1 MDFPTVL
8 GWLQLVLAFG
18 AAFIIVFKSVPVLI
32 KVAYLKDL
40 YDKPDG
46 DRKVHTRY
54 VPTLGGVAIFISVV
68 LGFLFSGYAGLESW
82 SPYLLGSLIG
92 LFFCGLKDDL
102 VGLSPAKKLVT
113 EFVMANIVLL
123 GASIVITDIGG
134 VFGISNIPFWAGFPL
149 SLFTM
154 IVIINAYNLI
164 DGIDGL
170 AGGVGAISSFAF
182 GLGFLAANEV
192 TLAVLSFMITTA
204 LVAYLIHNF
213 HPANIFMGDTGSLVI
228 GFLLA
233 FLVLNF
239 IPLSN
244 TSGFSEIFGNSSPIL
259 PVAFLAL
266 PLYDTIRSF
275 IRRVRRGKSPFS
287 ADSDH
292 IHHTLLK
299 MGWGQKRT
307 VLYLYAAALMITIA
321 GFVTSSMNVNAS
333 LALIL
338 LTTILVFPT
347 NGFKRKIAKKI
358 GLDLE
363 RILKP
368 EKDTQ
373 LYEHLREAQEKS
385 TRRKKA
391 LESEV

>member
-1 MDFPTVL
+1 MDSPTIL
-8 GWLQLVLAFG
+8 RWLQLVLAFG
-18 AAFIIVFKSVPVLI
+18 SAFIIVYKSVPVLI

-54 VPTLGGVAIFISVV
+54 IPTLGGVAIFIAIA

-102 VGLSPAKKLVT
+102 VGLSPAKKLMT
-113 EFVMANIVLL
+113 EFVMVSIILL
-123 GASIVITDIGG
+123 GASLTITDIGG
-134 VFGISNIPFWAGFPL
+134 VLGVSDIPVWIGFPL

-170 AGGVGAISSFAF
+170 AGGIGAISSFAF
-182 GLGFLAANEV
+182 GIGFLIANEV
-192 TLAVLSFMITTA
+192 TLAVLAFMITTV

-213 HPANIFMGDTGSLVI
+213 HPANIFMGDTGSLVV
-228 GFLLA
+228 GFILG

-239 IPLSN
+239 VPLSN
-244 TSGFSEIFGNSSPIL
+244 TSSFSEVFGNSSPIL

-275 IRRVRRGKSPFS
+275 IRRVRRGESPFS

-307 VLYLYAAALMITIA
+307 VLYLYAAALVLIIT
-321 GFVTSSMNVNAS
+321 GFITSSMNVNIS
-333 LALIL
+333 LAIIL
-338 LTTILVFPT
+338 MTTILVFPT
-347 NGFKRKIAKKI
+347 NGLKRKMAKKI
-358 GLDLE
+358 GIDIE
-363 RILKP
+363 AIFRS
-368 EKDTQ
+368 DRDAQ
-373 LYEHLREAQEKS
+373 LYQHLEEAKEK
-385 TRRKKA
+385 TRKRKGVLKTR
-391 LESEV
+391 V